1 MINKILI
8 KNYRSIKRIEINNVC
23 NSLGLIGENSSGKS
37 SILSAVLTF
46 LGESAV
52 KDSDFRFDKDGNR
65 EEEIVIGI
73 GLDFD
78 DLAIKRI
85 LYDLE
90 LNENKP
96 SWYANAL
103 ENSKGQR
110 TRDKESK
117 SYINDLRQNIKKEL
131 GIGQI
136 VHLYILK

>member
-1 MINKILI
+1 MINKIMI
-8 KNYRSIKRIEINNVC
+8 KNYRSIEKIEISNIC

-46 LGESAV
+46 LGELVV
-52 KDSDFRFDKDGNR
+52 KNSDFRFDIDGNR
-65 EEEIVIGI
+65 QEEIVIGI

-103 ENSKGQR
+103 ENTKGQR
-110 TRDKESK
+110 NRNKESK
-117 SYINDLRQNIKKEL
+117 AYINDLRQNIKKEL
-131 GIGQI
+131 GIVKCKI
-136 VHLYILK
+136 

>member
-85 LYDLE
+85 
-90 LNENKP
+90 
-96 SWYANAL
+96 
-103 ENSKGQR
+103 
-110 TRDKESK
+110 
-117 SYINDLRQNIKKEL
+117 
-131 GIGQI
+131 
-136 VHLYILK
+136 